1 MLFGKKYDVQEVECR
16 VCHKKVIPI
25 LKRNK
30 LKDNFYMQRFSGME
44 KKYLEICPNCKAVIG
59 AKS

>member
-1 MLFGKKYDVQEVECR
+1 MLFGKKYDNKEIGCR
-16 VCHKKVIPI
+16 VCHKKVKPI

-30 LKDNFYMQRFSGME
+30 LKDNFHMQRYSGLE
-44 KKYLEICPNCKAVIG
+44 KKYLMICPNCKAIIG